1 MTPSLSIVIPLA
13 PDEDQWL
20 TLCQDFDLL
29 SAGTQVII
37 VTTAGHDI
45 SLPLAQLQQQFSQ
58 LNWLNPTSVTGRA
71 SQLNTGAQL
80 ANQQF
85 IWFLHAD
92 TLLTQDNINQLLALL
107 SQPSSARSLF
117 YFDLFFYDKAQRR
130 LVINEWGAR
139 IRSNLLGLPFGDQ
152 GLCLS
157 KTAFRNLG
165 GYNEQAAFGEDHL
178 LVWQAKHHGLK
189 LIRCRSAL
197 ATSAR
202 KYQQRGWHTLTVKY
216 QLLWPQQA
224 WPQFVKLLK
233 LKIKGKG

>member
-1 MTPSLSIVIPLA
+1 MTVSLSIVIPLA

-20 TLCQDFDLL
+20 TLCQGFGLL
-29 SAGTQVII
+29 PAASQIII
-37 VTTAGHDI
+37 VTTADHDI
-45 SLPLAQLQQQFSQ
+45 SLPLAKLQQQFSQ
-58 LNWLNPTSVTGRA
+58 LSWLNPTSATGRA
-71 SQLNTGAQL
+71 NQLNTGAKL
-80 ANQQF
+80 ASQPF

-92 TLLTQDNINQLLALL
+92 TLLTQDNISQLLASLGKPT
-107 SQPSSARSLF
+107 SRRSLF
-117 YFDLFFYDKAQRR
+117 YFDLFFHDKAQRR
-130 LVINEWGAR
+130 LVINQWGAKL
-139 IRSNLLGLPFGDQ
+139 RSDLLGLPFGDQ

-157 KTAFRNLG
+157 KKAFDDLG

-189 LIRCRSAL
+189 LVRCPSAL

-202 KYQQRGWHTLTVKY
+202 KYQQRGWRTLTIKY